1 MKKSLT
7 SLDLNLLFCL
17 QLLLQER
24 SVSKTAKR
32 MNVTP
37 SAVSKSLAKL
47 RDWFNDPLFVKT
59 PTGLHPTP
67 LAVSMEQ
74 DLADW
79 MQMSHQLLDKP
90 HYDTPRGLT
99 FELAAESPLMLIA
112 FNALT
117 QQIHERYAQAT
128 VRLRNWDYDSLDAI
142 VRGEVDLGFTGRES
156 HPRSRESLSL
166 LPWFI
171 DFEVLFTDLPRVYLR
186 EDHPALQEE
195 WNLETFLRYPHIS
208 ICWEQSDTWA
218 LDEVLNESG
227 FRRQMAMS
235 LPGFEASMF
244 MAAQPG
250 HTLLATAPFYCQ
262 YYNQQHGLKL
272 VTRPIPLDETQLQKL
287 AVPFTLMWHKRNGH
301 NPKIIWLK
309 SMFRQLYGE
318 AFQSGLLSGDSRD
331 L

>member
-1 MKKSLT
+1 MKKSIA
-7 SLDLNLLFCL
+7 SLDLNLLLCL

-24 SVSKTAKR
+24 SVSKAAKR

-112 FNALT
+112 FNELS
-117 QQIHERYAQAT
+117 QQIYQRYPQAMI
-128 VRLRNWDYDSLDAI
+128 RLRNWNYDSLDAI
-142 VRGEVDLGFTGRES
+142 IRGEVDIGFTGRES

-186 EDHPALQEE
+186 EDHPALQET
-195 WNLETFLRYPHIS
+195 WDLDTFLRYPHIS
-208 ICWEQSDTWA
+208 ICWENSDTWA
-218 LDEVLNESG
+218 LDEVLQELG
-227 FRRQMAMS
+227 HQREIALS

-244 MAAQPG
+244 MAAQPN

-262 YYNQQHGLKL
+262 HYNQQHGLKL
-272 VTRPIPLDETQLQKL
+272 VTRPIPLDEAQLQKL
-287 AVPFTLMWHKRNGH
+287 GVPFTLLWHKRNGH
-301 NPKIIWLK
+301 NPKLIWLK
-309 SMFRQLYGE
+309 SMLKALYSEPFQAQLFE
-318 AFQSGLLSGDSRD
+318 RTP
-331 L
+331 

>member
-1 MKKSLT
+1 MKKSIA

-17 QLLLQER
+17 QLLLQDR
-24 SVSKTAKR
+24 SVSKAAKR
-32 MNVTP
+32 LNVTP

-112 FNALT
+112 FNALS
-117 QQIHERYAQAT
+117 QRIYQRYPQAT
-128 VRLRNWDYDSLDAI
+128 VRLRSWDYDSLDAI
-142 VRGEVDLGFTGRES
+142 IRGEVDVGFTGRES

-171 DFEVLFTDLPRVYLR
+171 DFEVLFSDLPRVYLR

-195 WNLETFLRYPHIS
+195 WCLETFLRYPHIS
-208 ICWEQSDTWA
+208 ICWEKSDTWA
-218 LDEVLNESG
+218 LDDVLQEAG
-227 FRRQMAMS
+227 LKRQIALS

-244 MAAQPG
+244 MAAQPN
-250 HTLLATAPFYCQ
+250 HQLLATAPLYCQ
-262 YYNQQHGLKL
+262 HYNQQHGLKL
-272 VTRPIPLDETQLQKL
+272 VTRPIPLDSAQLQKL
-287 AVPFTLMWHKRNGH
+287 AVPFTLLWHKRNSH
-301 NPKIIWLK
+301 NPKLIWLK
-309 SMFRQLYGE
+309 ALLKELYGE
-318 AFQSGLLSGDSRD
+318 TLQSKLLEEQQ
-331 L
+331 

>member
-1 MKKSLT
+1 MKKSIA

-59 PTGLHPTP
+59 PGGLHPTL

-90 HYDTPRGLT
+90 NYDTPRGLT
-99 FELAAESPLMLIA
+99 FELAAESPLMMIA
-112 FNALT
+112 FNSLS
-117 QQIHERYAQAT
+117 QKIYQRYPQAT

-142 VRGEVDLGFTGRES
+142 IRGEVDLGFTGRES

-171 DFEVLFTDLPRVYLR
+171 DFEVLFSDLPRVYLR

-208 ICWEQSDTWA
+208 ICWENSDTWA
-218 LDEVLNESG
+218 LDEVLQESG
-227 FRRQMAMS
+227 LKRQIALS

-244 MAAQPG
+244 MAAQPN
-250 HTLLATAPFYCQ
+250 HSLLATAPFYCQ
-262 YYNQQHGLKL
+262 HYNQQHGLKL
-272 VTRPIPLDETQLQKL
+272 VTRPIPLEQALLDKL
-287 AVPFTLMWHKRNGH
+287 AVPFTLLWHKRNGH
-301 NPKIIWLK
+301 NPKLIWLK
-309 SMFRQLYGE
+309 SLLKDLYGDT
-318 AFQSGLLSGDSRD
+318 FQARLLEKKP
-331 L
+331 